1 MATWIKQ
8 RIGQKKVLKQKP
20 ALRRKPNT
28 PIGTLAIPWLGILEQ
43 QDEEFIPTVEEEG
56 PSTAAVNVHK

>member
-8 RIGQKKVLKQKP
+8 SIGQKKVLKQNQHYEGNQTRQ
-20 ALRRKPNT
+20 LER
-28 PIGTLAIPWLGILEQ
+28 LGILEQ